1 MQPPPPTVAGSFF
14 DLKPSGGSF
23 AANPPFVDC
32 LMDATAVHVLALLE
46 AQGVAGPSALSFVVV
61 LPGWSETAAYTTLSA
76 SPFLRRRVLVAAA
89 DHGYCDGASH
99 HRQDPFRE
107 SPYDTA
113 LFVLQTDRAA
123 RKWPATDEVEA
134 ELRAALAACVPSASA
149 LKRQPGSNAPPGQK
163 RARGAAEAAEAAES
177 SAQRQKRGADGK
189 AASKDAGRVRMAGAM
204 DGAGRAPGEAY
215 GEGGG
220 DDGEEYEA
228 PFSQLLASGEGAPR
242 NPKLDASRPNRLPGQ
257 ASAAKGKDGVY
268 KEKAAREQFGTH
280 APKPGKGGGGGGDE
294 GGGKGGGK
302 GGKGSKGSKGG
313 GKGGKGGG
321 KGDKGKG
328 GKGKGGK
335 GKGKGKG
342 K

>member
-1 MQPPPPTVAGSFF
+1 MAAGSFF

-32 LMDATAVHVLALLE
+32 LMDACAAHVLALLA
-46 AQGVAGPSALSFVVV
+46 AQGAAGASALSFVVV
-61 LPGWSETAAYTTLSA
+61 LPGWKETAAYAQLSA

-113 LFVLQTDRAA
+113 LFVLQARARPTRCAHHARAVHARHARAMHARRARTHAVHARLVAPQTDRAA

-134 ELRAALAACVPSASA
+134 ELRAALAKCVPSASA

-163 RARGAAEAAEAAES
+163 RARGAAEAAESA
-177 SAQRQKRGADGK
+177 AQRQ
-189 AASKDAGRVRMAGAM
+189 RMAGAAA
-204 DGAGRAPGEAY
+204 GAGRAPGEAY
-215 GEGGG
+215 GEG

-242 NPKLDASRPNRLPGQ
+242 NPALDAARPNRRPGE

-280 APKPGKGGGGGGDE
+280 APKPGKGGGGGDE

-302 GGKGSKGSKGG
+302 GK
-313 GKGGKGGG
+313 
-321 KGDKGKG
+321 

-335 GKGKGKG
+335 GGKRKGKDKG